1 MGWAEV
7 LAGGPGE
14 ADYILTQ
21 SLEPHRAL
29 SRLVHGVS
37 RHWAGIMMWNE
48 DPEWWKS
55 EGMEPEDPNEVHIRG
70 QSRPLD
76 GS

>member
-1 MGWAEV
+1 MGRGVGWWARG
-7 LAGGPGE
+7 ANH
-14 ADYILTQ
+14 ILTQ

-37 RHWAGIMMWNE
+37 RHWAGIMMGSE

-55 EGMEPEDPNEVHIRG
+55 EGMWSLKTPMKSTSRDR
-70 QSRPLD
+70 SRPLD